1 MMLSGFASCYNDD
14 WFSLP
19 ITLPSGQ
26 LASEVHARGR
36 QLGRRH
42 PIAAMATLDHAAD
55 ARRPWRMFEL
65 SGDPGPAA
73 GRAPWLLLAPA
84 LPDAIEGPPVEQV
97 HFVRDE
103 TSNVAW
109 ALERQVEGP
118 LGEAIDR
125 VLAWKTSRSNARAA
139 PPIEGHWRYEVAPP
153 TPGFMVPLL
162 PERNADAQVRL
173 RRGRV
178 HQGVDPA
185 GRPVF
190 SGATGRIL
198 ILEHRARPCPFEE
211 EIPADGVEVQ
221 RAWQLA
227 RDRTGRVWLW
237 LGQRKRPGRPA
248 KEPGV
253 VFDRTSRR

>member
-1 MMLSGFASCYNDD
+1 
-14 WFSLP
+14 
-19 ITLPSGQ
+19 
-26 LASEVHARGR
+26 
-36 QLGRRH
+36 
-42 PIAAMATLDHAAD
+42 
-55 ARRPWRMFEL
+55 
-65 SGDPGPAA
+65 
-73 GRAPWLLLAPA
+73 
-84 LPDAIEGPPVEQV
+84 
-97 HFVRDE
+97 
-103 TSNVAW
+103 
-109 ALERQVEGP
+109 LERQVEGP

-139 PPIEGHWRYEVAPP
+139 PPRIEGRWRYEVAPP

-162 PERNADAQVRL
+162 PERDANAQVRL

-178 HQGVDPA
+178 HQGMDPA
-185 GRPVF
+185 RRPVF

-198 ILEHRARPCPFEE
+198 NPGAPGTPLRLFEE
-211 EIPADGVEVQ
+211 EVPVDGVEVQ